1 MGRLKHEALREEVH
15 CFDDPN
21 LSEAAPTASA
31 QITVQP
37 CTCCNAIC
45 VFPLS
50 TRRSF
55 LRAGLE
61 AENEFDHLGGGHLH
75 GFGIDPGPAVRST
88 ASWRAQRRAWESR
101 SPKASSTSG
110 SWPPSGIQKLKLQLA

>member
-37 CTCCNAIC
+37 CACCNAIRQDAA
-45 VFPLS
+45 FPVPGSKPRTNSITL
-50 TRRSF
+50 
-55 LRAGLE
+55 
-61 AENEFDHLGGGHLH
+61 AED
-75 GFGIDPGPAVRST
+75 ICT
-88 ASWRAQRRAWESR
+88 ASVSTPVQPFVQQHRARQMGR
-101 SPKASSTSG
+101 
-110 SWPPSGIQKLKLQLA
+110 

>member
-37 CTCCNAIC
+37 CTCCMQYAYFHYRQDAAFSVPGSKPRTNSITLAEDIC
-45 VFPLS
+45 TASVS
-50 TRRSF
+50 TPVQPF
-55 LRAGLE
+55 VQQ
-61 AENEFDHLGGGHLH
+61 HPGGHKGVH
-75 GFGIDPGPAVRST
+75 GNLVARKLRPQADHGRHL
-88 ASWRAQRRAWESR
+88 ASKSL
-101 SPKASSTSG
+101 SYS
-110 SWPPSGIQKLKLQLA
+110 